1 MIICYELEYNGHWNN
16 CRARAALTNY
26 TRGEMMMQRMQ
37 PYPSPSRDSS
47 GRSFSHRLGVPLC
60 PGSPSHRHFVF
71 PYNFYYTIPRE
82 LFRFCWPINSIVA
95 MHIQC
100 TLSTSMLRQRSLLF
114 LFQKCNLMDAIR
126 LRLLRKFESL
136 ALTFLSQAN
145 DIFNPNLEK
154 CTGKYVW
161 CVAFLAVVILRSHK
175 LFSQVSTPST
185 TMLWTSSWSL

>member
-1 MIICYELEYNGHWNN
+1 MIRQAVVSH
-16 CRARAALTNY
+16 T
-26 TRGEMMMQRMQ
+26 
-37 PYPSPSRDSS
+37 DSE
-47 GRSFSHRLGVPLC
+47 PLC

-114 LFQKCNLMDAIR
+114 LFQKCTLMDAI
-126 LRLLRKFESL
+126 RLLRKFESL

-154 CTGKYVW
+154 CTGEYVW
-161 CVAFLAVVILRSHK
+161 CVAFLAVVPLRSHK
-175 LFSQVSTPST
+175 RLSQVSTLST
-185 TMLWTSSWSL
+185 TMLWISS